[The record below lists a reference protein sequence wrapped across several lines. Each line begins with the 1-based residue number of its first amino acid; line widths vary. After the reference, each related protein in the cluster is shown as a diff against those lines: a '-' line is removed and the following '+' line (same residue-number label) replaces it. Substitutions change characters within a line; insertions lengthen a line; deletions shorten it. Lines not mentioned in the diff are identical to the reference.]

1 MKFHSERTAPESFV
15 ERVNSDLANDLGNL
29 LNRTVAMVDKYF
41 DGVVPAFSAGVTPF
55 DATIEEAAKSVYE
68 KVETAMENMEFSVA
82 LTAISQFVSRNKY
95 IDETQ
100 PWTLAK
106 DEQTE

>member
-1 MKFHSERTAPESFV
+1 M

-82 LTAISQFVSRNKY
+82 LTAISQFVSRATNILMRPSHGRWPK
-95 IDETQ
+95 TRANGMS
-100 PWTLAK
+100 WHRS
-106 DEQTE
+106 